1 MSILLSAL
9 PAETVFWLLVPPV
22 VMFVVALVHSLKNWN
37 RSR

>member
-1 MSILLSAL
+1 MTSLIAAL